1 MTPRR
6 CDVCVIGAGS
16 AGLSVAAGTSR
27 LGLDTVLV
35 ERGSMGGEC
44 LNTGCVPSKALL
56 AVAKR
61 RHASTSAAMPGLG
74 TGEPSVDFD
83 AVKDGLRDV
92 IDTLAPHD
100 SVARFESLGVT
111 VLRGTAVFLDTDT
124 IAVGPERIRARWF
137 VLATGSRPAVPPIP
151 GLDPASVLTNETI
164 FSLRAP
170 PRRLVILG
178 GGPVGV
184 EMALAHRRLGIPV
197 ALIERHAIL
206 PRDEPELVA
215 ALRSMLV
222 AEGIDILEHATVTR
236 VDHAPGCTTLAVERD
251 GRSEPIAGSHLLVAT
266 GRVPATE
273 GLGLEAAGIAFG
285 PAGIAVDARLRTS
298 RRHILALGDVIDG
311 PHFTHAAGY
320 QAGIV
325 VRNLAFRLPA
335 RVDYRA
341 LPWVTY
347 TDPELAHVGLTEAEA
362 RARHGRRVTVEI
374 VPLSRNDRAVAER
387 QTDGLLKVIVGRGG
401 RILGASLLAPAAGE
415 AIGLWCLAIGRKMN
429 LKAVAELI
437 LPYPTFGETAK
448 AAAGAYYAPRL
459 FSAATRRIVAALRRL
474 PFW

>member
-35 ERGSMGGEC
+35 ERGAMGGEC

-61 RHASTSAAMPGLG
+61 RHASMSAMPGLG
-74 TGEPSVDFD
+74 TGEPSVDFG

-111 VLRGTAVFLDTDT
+111 VLRGTAVFLDAGT

-137 VLATGSRPAVPPIP
+137 VLATGSRPALPPIP
-151 GLDPASVLTNETI
+151 GLDPAFVLTNETI

-170 PRRLVILG
+170 PSRLVILG

-184 EMALAHRRLGIPV
+184 ELALAHRRLGIPV

-215 ALRSMLV
+215 ALRRMLV
-222 AEGIDILEHATVTR
+222 NEGVDILEHATVTR

-273 GLGLEAAGIAFG
+273 GLGLETTGIAFG

-298 RRHILALGDVIDG
+298 RRRIFALGDVLDG
-311 PHFTHAAGY
+311 PHFTHVAAY

-335 RVDYRA
+335 RVDDRA

-362 RARHGRRVTVEI
+362 RARHGSRVTVEI

-387 QTDGLLKVIVGRGG
+387 QTDGLLKVVVGRGG

-415 AIGLWCLAIGRKMN
+415 AIGLWCLAISRKMN
-429 LKAVAELI
+429 LKAVADLI

-459 FSAATRRIVAALRRL
+459 FSAATRRIVAALGRL
-474 PFW
+474 PF